1 MTTIPETATRPL
13 FLAASPECGAGAV
26 ADVLICGVPWDDG
39 SSFRPGAAGGPAA
52 VRIASHVLEEYSLA
66 AGADIRELRIVDAGD
81 WRRRATGAPGQVE
94 PSTGLLGGP
103 PDHAATAQAIA
114 DWLAHLASAKL
125 AQHGLLV
132 VLGGDHLVT
141 VPAVAALVRLRDKTI
156 GPLAALILDAHA
168 DLRPEYEGHIWS
180 HACVTHLLKSEAIP
194 GAGRIQAAGV
204 RSATAEELAAAREDG
219 QAWALRG
226 APEPNSL
233 QDEALAAL
241 GALPPA
247 CPIYL
252 SVDIDVADPAAA
264 GGVGA
269 PEPGGVSARELI
281 QAVRAVARAAGPRLI
296 GLDVVEVSPGHD
308 PGGATATL
316 AAKVVREVIA
326 ERAAALVGRVPDS
339 KP

>member
-1 MTTIPETATRPL
+1 MTTIPETATHPL
-13 FLAASPECGAGAV
+13 FLAARPDSVDGGL
-26 ADVLICGVPWDDG
+26 ADVLICGVPWDEG
-39 SSFRPGAAGGPAA
+39 SSFRPGAAGGPEA
-52 VRIASHVLEEYSLA
+52 VRLASHVLEEYSLA
-66 AGADIRELRIVDAGD
+66 AGADIRELRIVDVGD

-94 PSTGLLGGP
+94 LSAGP
-103 PDHAATAQAIA
+103 ADGHPDRAATAQGIA
-114 DWLAHLASAKL
+114 RWLAHLASAKL

-141 VPAVAALVRLRDKTI
+141 VPAVSALAGLREETP

-168 DLRPEYEGHIWS
+168 DLRPEYEGQTWS
-180 HACVTHLLKSEAIP
+180 HACATHLLKSAAIP
-194 GAGRIQAAGV
+194 GVGRIQAAGV
-204 RSATAEELAAAREDG
+204 RSATAEELATAREDG

-226 APEPNSL
+226 APEPDSL
-233 QDEALAAL
+233 QHEALAAL

-316 AAKVVREVIA
+316 AAKVIREVIA
-326 ERAAALVGRVPDS
+326 ERAAALVGRMPDS